1 MSGYQSE
8 RAKKVAEQEIAQET
22 TMTESDTRD
31 TIMTAKFER
40 NETTDTMESAVWEAD
55 DIIEDGLY
63 TDKPI
68 STNNNVGEGETST
81 VDLGVIGET
90 VPGQTTATTTIT
102 EMSEED
108 LIAKVQAMGYTITKD
123 TTTTTGDLD
132 QEDTTTTTGDLQDT
146 EKKML
151 GQNGGGIGPAWTHEQ
166 TDQEE
171 QVEGQKELTS
181 FRLGCESDTYNEDGK
196 FGGVIVMSAKPG
208 TNWKGHNIKAGYVY
222 IKEQKEGNI
231 PRSAEGTFHGALC
244 LSVSGMEPG
253 ALMEQGYIMSGFAVR
268 QGRFLP
274 GYYNC
279 DCNQVDIPKPLLPY
293 VAAVVEQWKALEKC
307 GATYNL
313 CDLEVNTD

>member
-1 MSGYQSE
+1 MSGYKSE
-8 RAKKVAEQEIAQET
+8 RAKKVAEQEIVQET
-22 TMTESDTRD
+22 TMSIES
-31 TIMTAKFER
+31 
-40 NETTDTMESAVWEAD
+40 TDTMVSAVWEAD
-55 DIIEDGLY
+55 DIEDGLY
-63 TDKPI
+63 PDKPI
-68 STNNNVGEGETST
+68 STNTNVGEGETST
-81 VDLGVIGET
+81 VDVGVIGET
-90 VPGQTTATTTIT
+90 VPGQSTTTTTIT

-108 LIAKVQAMGYTITKD
+108 LIAKAQAMGYTITKD

-132 QEDTTTTTGDLQDT
+132 QEDTTTTTGDLEETEQNT

-151 GQNGGGIGPAWTHEQ
+151 GQNGGGIGPAWTYEQ

-171 QVEGQKELTS
+171 QVEGQNELTS

-231 PRSAEGTFHGALC
+231 PRSAEGTFHGAMC
-244 LSVSGMEPG
+244 LSLSGMEPG
-253 ALMEQGYIMSGFAVR
+253 ALMEQGYIMSGFAVH
-268 QGRFLP
+268 QGLFKP

-279 DCNQVDIPKPLLPY
+279 DCNQVDIPETLLPY
-293 VAAVVEQWKALEKC
+293 VAAVVEQWKTLEEC
-307 GATYNL
+307 GATYEI